1 MARSPLLSR
10 FQTLFADF
18 EEAER
23 SGRSVAEIRE
33 ERRSMRF
40 TRRDFLKVAGAAVG
54 AAALSGPAAALAATA
69 TRGSVTQGAIAIIGG
84 GIAGL
89 NAALTL
95 QDAGIASTVYE
106 ASSRVGGRMHSDT
119 TAWLNGQTSEHCGE
133 LIDSGHKTILG
144 LASRFKLPTV
154 DLLARSRSTPQTPT
168 ISLGTTTPTPRPR
181 PTSTRSGTT

>member
-119 TAWLNGQTSEHCGE
+119 TSWLSGQTSEHCGE
-133 LIDSGHKTILG
+133 LIDTKHKTIQS
-144 LASRFKLPTV
+144 LAQRFNISQV
-154 DLLARSRSTPQTPT
+154 DLLAAEPNNSTETDFF
-168 ISLGTTTPTPRPR
+168 SGGYY
-181 PTSTRSGTT
+181 TSAQENADFN

>member
-1 MARSPLLSR
+1 
-10 FQTLFADF
+10 
-18 EEAER
+18 
-23 SGRSVAEIRE
+23 
-33 ERRSMRF
+33 MRF

-95 QDAGIASTVYE
+95 QDAGITSTVYE
-106 ASSRVGGRMHSDT
+106 ASSRVGGRADSHT
-119 TAWLNGQTSEHCGE
+119 PTWLNRQTSQHYSE

-144 LASRFKLPTV
+144 LARRVKLPTV
-154 DLLARSRSTPQTPT
+154 DLLRAQPGHSTDTKY
-168 ISLGTTTPTPRPR
+168 
-181 PTSTRSGTT
+181 

>member
-84 GIAGL
+84 GIARVD
-89 NAALTL
+89 APPTR
-95 QDAGIASTVYE
+95 QDAGIASPLFQ
-106 ASSRVGGRMHSDT
+106 ASSRVGGRMHSHT
-119 TAWLNGQTSEHCGE
+119 TSRLNGPTNAHC
-133 LIDSGHKTILG
+133 
-144 LASRFKLPTV
+144 R
-154 DLLARSRSTPQTPT
+154 
-168 ISLGTTTPTPRPR
+168 
-181 PTSTRSGTT
+181 

>member
-54 AAALSGPAAALAATA
+54 AAALSGPAAALAATP
-69 TRGSVTQGAIAIIGG
+69 TRGSVTQGAIAIIGWG
-84 GIAGL
+84 TAGVV
-89 NAALTL
+89 AAP
-95 QDAGIASTVYE
+95 AHPAP
-106 ASSRVGGRMHSDT
+106 
-119 TAWLNGQTSEHCGE
+119 
-133 LIDSGHKTILG
+133 G
-144 LASRFKLPTV
+144 LAPTTV
-154 DLLARSRSTPQTPT
+154 TPHHAV
-168 ISLGTTTPTPRPR
+168 
-181 PTSTRSGTT
+181 